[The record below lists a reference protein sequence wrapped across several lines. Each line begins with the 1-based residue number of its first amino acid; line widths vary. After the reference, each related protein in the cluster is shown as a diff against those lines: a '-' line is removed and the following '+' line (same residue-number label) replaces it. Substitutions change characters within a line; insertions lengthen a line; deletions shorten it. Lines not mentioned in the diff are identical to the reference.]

1 MKLKDLY
8 WISYID
14 TDVIIENEES
24 ELILCTENNINDYG
38 DCEVLCVW
46 ADNAQI
52 IVGLEGV

>member
-8 WISYID
+8 WISSID

-38 DCEVLCVW
+38 DYEVLCVW